1 MDVHFLQKGRRR
13 FIQEGRRRFRQ
24 KIRRHLNQEASSGFT
39 LIELLITISIVAILL
54 GVGLPSFV
62 NFIDNNRITTQAND
76 LLYSFHMARSEAI
89 KRGAEVRIVSIGGS
103 DWNSGWRVIA
113 DTNNDG
119 DYSDAEDI
127 LMQWDALEGEGSLAL
142 AATNSPTDTYIAFNA
157 RGSLSPGNASFAL
170 TLLPGDC
177 TTIDS
182 RIISIQPNGR
192 SAISHGDCS

>member
-1 MDVHFLQKGRRR
+1 MDVHLKKEACRLCKREACRR
-13 FIQEGRRRFRQ
+13 FKQETC
-24 KIRRHLNQEASSGFT
+24 KGFT

-62 NFIDNNRITTQAND
+62 NFIDNNRVTSQAND
-76 LLYSFHMARSEAI
+76 LVYSFHMARSEAV
-89 KRGAEVRIVSIGGS
+89 KRGTEVRVTSIGGS
-103 DWNSGWRVIA
+103 DWNSGWRVVA
-113 DTNNDG
+113 DTNNDA

-142 AATNSPTDTYIAFNA
+142 AATNSPTDTYIAFNS
-157 RGSLSPGNASFAL
+157 RGSLIPGNASFIF
-170 TLLPGDC
+170 TLEPGDC
-177 TTIDS
+177 TTTDS